1 MSVERRGPAVCSDS
15 NKKEGKGGMTKT
27 PISLQDLRRSL
38 YVKAKAEPTWRFWG
52 LYVHVCKMETL
63 QEAYWMAK
71 RNDGAPGID
80 GVTFEAIEESG
91 RESFLKQIQD
101 ELVEHTYQPMRVRKK
116 EIPKDGGN
124 KVRVLSIPSIRDR
137 VVQGALKLILEP
149 IFEAD
154 FQSGSYG
161 YRPKRTAQEAV
172 LQVDQAIMEEKTRI
186 IDLDLRAYFDN
197 VQHYLLLAKVA
208 RRVQDA
214 RVMKLLNLILKSTG
228 KKGVP
233 QGGVISP
240 LLSNVYLN
248 EVDRMLEK
256 AMATTRRGKY
266 THVQYARFADDMV
279 ILIDSHPRN
288 DWLMRAVDK
297 RLREELAKLRV
308 EINEDKS
315 RTIDLRKGGSF
326 AFLGFE
332 YRLVLGRNKK
342 WRPQFVPKMKKR
354 TALFAKLREVFR
366 QHVSQPVDE
375 VVKMITPILRGW
387 VNYFRIGQSGRCFSK
402 IRDWVEMKIRR
413 HLMRSRLRKGKGWK
427 RWSREWLYR
436 VLGLYND
443 YRLRRPALAK
453 AAPVPQGV

>member
-1 MSVERRGPAVCSDS
+1 MAVERRGPAVGNDS
-15 NKKEGKGGMTKT
+15 NKKEGKGEMTKT

-52 LYVHVCKMETL
+52 LYVHICKMETL

-71 RNDGAPGID
+71 SNDGAPGID
-80 GVTFEAIEESG
+80 GVTFAAIEESG
-91 RESFLKQIQD
+91 RESFLKQIQG
-101 ELVEHTYQPMRVRKK
+101 ELVQHTYQPMRVRKK

-124 KVRVLSIPSIRDR
+124 KVRVLSIPTIRDR

-172 LQVDQAIMEEKTRI
+172 LRVDKAIMEEKTRI

-197 VQHYLLLAKVA
+197 VQYYLLLAKVA

-214 RVMKLLNLILKSTG
+214 MVMKLLNLILKSTG

-233 QGGVISP
+233 QGGVVSP
-240 LLSNVYLN
+240 LLSNLYLN
-248 EVDRMLEK
+248 EVDRMLER
-256 AMATTRRGKY
+256 AIATTRRGKY

-297 RLREELAKLRV
+297 RLREELARLRV
-308 EINEDKS
+308 EVNEDKS
-315 RTIDLRKGGSF
+315 RTIDLRKGESF

-332 YRLVLGRNKK
+332 YRLVLGRNQKR
-342 WRPQFVPKMKKR
+342 RPQFVPKMKKR
-354 TALFAKLREVFR
+354 TALFAKLREVFW
-366 QHVSQPVDE
+366 QHVSQPVGE
-375 VVKMITPILRGW
+375 VIEEINPILRGW
-387 VNYFRIGQSGRCFSK
+387 MNYFRIPYRSFRNGDVEKVQHALHDRCSPCRQ
-402 IRDWVEMKIRR
+402 ISRR
-413 HLMRSRLRKGKGWK
+413 VRSRRCDNYLNH
-427 RWSREWLYR
+427 
-436 VLGLYND
+436 V
-443 YRLRRPALAK
+443 
-453 AAPVPQGV
+453 